1 MTDLKNPRVL
11 EVVEGRDTVP
21 AMALWEALPEG
32 KRSQVEAGVMDKG
45 AKFVAAPRLAAPKVA
60 IVHDPFHVAKHLNE
74 AVDHTRFQKPARL
87 AEKGDESLKKTRYLW
102 LHGTVPEQ
110 HKATFAE
117 LLEMNL
123 KTSQARL
130 YQEQTVEFLGH
141 ADATSGERFFTQW
154 YRTIMRSHL
163 DDMLAPN
170 NQP

>member
-1 MTDLKNPRVL
+1 MTDLGGQRVL
-11 EVVEGRDTVP
+11 EVARGNDEASGRQ
-21 AMALWEALPEG
+21 LWQSLPEAQRG
-32 KRSQVEAGVMDKG
+32 QVEAAAMDMWD
-45 AKFVAAPRLAAPKVA
+45 AFMAATTAEAPQCA
-60 IVHDPFHVAKHLNE
+60 IVHDKFHVSKLLGD
-74 AVDHTRFQKPARL
+74 AVDQTRRAESARL
-87 AEKGDESLKKTRYLW
+87 SDQGDDTLKGTRYLW
-102 LHGTVPEQ
+102 LKGVVPDYQ
-110 HKATFAE
+110 QPAFSE